1 MSAHSDFAN
10 LGFRTINSSA
20 TVDDNQFG
28 PFIEF
33 PGKVT
38 FDFTLL
44 FEETILSILPS
55 ALFLLLVPPR
65 ILRLCRTP
73 RKVTGSYLQT
83 VKIVGL
89 QIPHSKRN
97 TDRIQTLL
105 AIFGVLQIVNIV
117 EVSRSSLR
125 TRASLPAAL
134 LALAA
139 TLGLGVLSYAEHTRN
154 IRPSSIINAYLLF
167 TLPFDAAQLR
177 TKWLRGDD
185 VAASGVSTSVLA
197 IKFLVLIS
205 EAAEKRSI
213 LSTPYADP
221 SPEATSGLYSRGLFW
236 WLNSLFRLGFRN
248 IVREDDLFSV
258 DRDLQS
264 KALGARFDR
273 YWVNRISLFLPP
285 FLSNS

>member
-1 MSAHSDFAN
+1 MNAH
-10 LGFRTINSSA
+10 LGLADLTTSLINSSA
-20 TVDDNQFG
+20 TIDDNGFG
-28 PFIEF
+28 PFIKF

-55 ALFLLLVPPR
+55 ALFLLLIPPR
-65 ILRLCRTP
+65 ILRLWRAP

-83 VKIVGL
+83 IKLVCFQVFPL
-89 QIPHSKRN
+89 HRN
-97 TDRIQTLL
+97 ANKIQTLL
-105 AIFGVLQIVNIV
+105 ATFSILQIVNIV
-117 EVSRSSLR
+117 EVSKSSLR

-139 TLGLGVLSYAEHTRN
+139 ALGLCVLSYVEHTKN
-154 IRPSSIINAYLLF
+154 IRPSSIINAYLLL

-185 VAASGVSTSVLA
+185 VAASGASSSVLA
-197 IKFLVLIS
+197 IKVLVLIS
-205 EAAEKRSI
+205 EATEKRRI

-248 IVREDDLFSV
+248 VVGEDDLFAV

-264 KALGARFDR
+264 KALGIRFDKH
-273 YWVNRISLFLPP
+273 WINRTSHFSPP
-285 FLSNS
+285 FHH